1 MRPSRVRIVLATTL
15 VLACADAPARAELP
29 EGFHNRVGELTG
41 WIAAHSGYVA
51 ELKHSP
57 NFVFL
62 TPEQIRHAFSGAAL
76 GYKSDTSAVRA
87 AQARGTIYLPD
98 TFMLGRDD
106 YILVHELVHHL
117 QDESGKQFECLA
129 TREREAYALQTQF
142 VQETGIGE
150 VPNDMF
156 LLLLRCDI
164 R

>member
-15 VLACADAPARAELP
+15 ALAFAPAPGRAEPP
-29 EGFHNRVGELTG
+29 EGFYNRVTELAG
-41 WIAAHSGYVA
+41 WIAAHSSYA
-51 ELKHSP
+51 PDFKRSP

-62 TPEQIRHAFSGAAL
+62 TPEQIRHTFSGAAL

-117 QDESGKQFECLA
+117 QDESDKRFECLA
-129 TREREAYALQTQF
+129 MREREAYALQTQF
-142 VQETGIGE
+142 VQETGVGE